1 MRKRVLIVDDDEEI
15 CEEMSEILTDKGY
28 SVRTVFDGIKASE
41 LIKKDDFELL
51 LLDLKIP
58 GLSGE
63 NILRSARR
71 QGIRAR
77 ILVLTGRP
85 MKKMLKYGA
94 DISKED
100 ESDSSEKEILSLCDG
115 FINKPFDIDN
125 LLKTIK
131 NLIG

>member
-1 MRKRVLIVDDDEEI
+1 MKKRVLIVDDDEEI
-15 CEEMSEILTDKGY
+15 CEEMSEILSDKGY
-28 SVRTVFDGIKASE
+28 SVRTVFDGLKAWE
-41 LIKKDDFELL
+41 LIKREDFELL

-63 NILRSARR
+63 NILEAAKSA
-71 QGIRAR
+71 GIRAK

-85 MKKMLKYGA
+85 MKKLLKSGA
-94 DISKED
+94 GFSKED
-100 ESDSSEKEILSLCDG
+100 ESDSSEKEILGLCDG

>member
-15 CEEMSEILTDKGY
+15 CEEMSEILSDKGY
-28 SVRTVFDGIKASE
+28 SVNTVFDGLKAWE
-41 LIKKDDFELL
+41 LIEKQEFELL

-63 NILRSARR
+63 NILKAAKSA
-71 QGIRAR
+71 GIKAK
-77 ILVLTGRP
+77 IVVLTGRP

-94 DISKED
+94 AISKED
-100 ESDSSEKEILSLCDG
+100 ESDTSEKEILSLCDG
-115 FINKPFDIDN
+115 FINKPFDIES

>member
-1 MRKRVLIVDDDEEI
+1 MIVDDDEEI